1 MDSCEPFSEVWPIT
15 SPHLNAT
22 KNQCVINNLDLH
34 NSECCAASGHT
45 SLPLQF
51 CPPHHLVVLHV
62 WKSIG
67 STKLPCHTGTA
78 ETRCTYL
85 PLTLTTEPD
94 SLGEEEW
101 VFLCFM
107 VSEISAIN
115 FSDSSSSSASEP
127 SSSSIEMANR
137 W

>member
-1 MDSCEPFSEVWPIT
+1 MNNYSSDFLPHSCNT
-15 SPHLNAT
+15 THLT
-22 KNQCVINNLDLH
+22 
-34 NSECCAASGHT
+34 T
-45 SLPLQF
+45 P
-51 CPPHHLVVLHV
+51 
-62 WKSIG
+62 
-67 STKLPCHTGTA
+67 
-78 ETRCTYL
+78 
-85 PLTLTTEPD
+85 TLTTEPD

-137 W
+137 WS